1 MAMPD
6 APNPIIGELAT
17 ATTDNYRKRAPAD
30 NVRKGSPALRK
41 LSDKKARA
49 KKLDD
54 AVDGAMK
61 KAGW

>member
-1 MAMPD
+1 MPD
-6 APNPIIGELAT
+6 APNPAVGELAT
-17 ATTDNYRKRAPAD
+17 TTTDNYRKRAPAD
-30 NVRKGSPALRK
+30 NVRKGSHALRK

-54 AVDGAMK
+54 AVGGAMK